1 MTTFVRRLP
10 STRRIKAL
18 ARSPR
23 ARREFVERRARSAF
37 FRTAHRFVPAIA
49 VDTPDGR
56 YYVST
61 KDPYVGYYTF
71 MYGAFDQDALRTG
84 LSALEPEIPGFT
96 IAGRTVLDIGANIGT
111 QTVPLLTRWSAG
123 HVIAV

>member
-37 FRTAHRFVPAIA
+37 FRSAHRFVPAIA

-61 KDPYVGYYTF
+61 KDPYIGYYTF
-71 MYGAFDQDALRTG
+71 MYGSFDSDALRDG
-84 LSALEPEIPGFT
+84 LAVLEAESAEFT
-96 IAGRTVLDIGANIGT
+96 IAGRTVIDIGA
-111 QTVPLLTRWSAG
+111 
-123 HVIAV
+123 